1 MSPKLGLKRMEKSV
15 LMKINVMQISAMGGG
30 TLLTLLLV
38 GCVPK
43 IPTPKVPD
51 QNVSRIEWHDSS
63 YVDENYHLKPEP
75 YSLDSHQ
82 KDPELLGPQSTLKQP
97 LESEIEEERVTDEGN
112 TDSTFL
118 SKEESP
124 EPSSSS
130 GVQSAMTRSRCISL
144 IGKSKYDQYSKQFGS
159 EEAALRKCTIL
170 ERVQKQ

>member
-1 MSPKLGLKRMEKSV
+1 
-15 LMKINVMQISAMGGG
+15 MKINATQISPMIGG
-30 TLLTLLLV
+30 TLLALLLA

-51 QNVSRIEWHDSS
+51 QNVSRTQWHDSS

-75 YSLDSHQ
+75 YSLDSDQ

-97 LESEIEEERVTDEGN
+97 LESEIEEERVHEEESGDG
-112 TDSTFL
+112 TFL
-118 SKEESP
+118 SKDESP
-124 EPSSSS
+124 KAPPATAH
-130 GVQSAMTRSRCISL
+130 SAMTRSRCISL
-144 IGKSKYDQYSKQFGS
+144 IGKSKYNQYTKQFGS